1 MTILASHKSHRI
13 DLTLGRS
20 RVLVELGGEIDL
32 LAAPDLRQLLGSL
45 HRLHSDVCLDLAA
58 VSFMDTAGLE
68 PLIEATRDRR
78 DLKLPPLS
86 LRNCSGPVLRLLD
99 VVGIDSDTILDT
111 DRWDRLAESPQQF
124 ARLSADGIAG
134 A

>member
-1 MTILASHKSHRI
+1 MTILASNKSHRI

-20 RVLVELGGEIDL
+20 RVLVELSGEIDL
-32 LAAPDLRQLLGSL
+32 LAAPDLRHLLDSL

-68 PLIEATRDRR
+68 PLIEATRVRR
-78 DLKLPPLS
+78 DRKLPPLS

-99 VVGIDSDTILDT
+99 IIGIDPDAILET
-111 DRWDRLAESPQQF
+111 DHWDRLAEPSASHARALF
-124 ARLSADGIAG
+124 ASNTG
-134 A
+134 